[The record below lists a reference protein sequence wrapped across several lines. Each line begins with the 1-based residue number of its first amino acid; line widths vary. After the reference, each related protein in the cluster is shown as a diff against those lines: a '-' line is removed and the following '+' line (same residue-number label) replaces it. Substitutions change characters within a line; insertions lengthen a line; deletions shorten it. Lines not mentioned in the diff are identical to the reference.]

1 MAPLCPPALSWRT
14 DCQRVSFLGTS
25 RANRCDPGRR
35 SSSWLPV
42 DPPHRSSYSY
52 QTTEQAQRLL
62 WELPQAPAP
71 CWQQWGPQCECYAQ
85 GVPRASASR
94 APPPPSARLG
104 GCAPALR
111 PQPQS
116 PGVRTGSRGLTA
128 RPEARGLRTQTRFS
142 GAAFRGGRGTK
153 GLGAR
158 VSAGANW
165 VRGAGTDP
173 SPSAGTPGPLTRS
186 EPASP
191 PPPPQETLQGSV
203 PLT

>member
-25 RANRCDPGRR
+25 RANRCDPGHR

-42 DPPHRSSYSY
+42 VPPHRSSYNY
-52 QTTEQAQRLL
+52 QTAEQAQHLL

-71 CWQQWGPQCECYAQ
+71 CWQQWGAPVRVLRPGGSQ
-85 GVPRASASR
+85 GLSIQG
-94 APPPPSARLG
+94 PPPKCSARRL
-104 GCAPALR
+104 CTCPQTPAPEPRR
-111 PQPQS
+111 PHRLSWPD
-116 PGVRTGSRGLTA
+116 GK
-128 RPEARGLRTQTRFS
+128 ARGLRTQTRFS

-153 GLGAR
+153 GLGAG

-173 SPSAGTPGPLTRS
+173 SPSAGTPGP
-186 EPASP
+186 
-191 PPPPQETLQGSV
+191 
-203 PLT
+203 